1 MTTNPPDPETLV
13 TRTLDLASLPDIA
26 VRAMQLINDP
36 LSSASDLGELISED
50 PALTARLLRIANSA
64 FYGFPS
70 RIDTV
75 SRAITVI
82 GTLELLDL
90 VLAMTVMERF
100 AGLPVEL
107 VDMESFWSHSLHAAL
122 LARLLATC
130 KRAPEREHY
139 FIAGLLHDIGTLVL
153 CLQLPEPMR
162 EILEQAARENR
173 PLHEIERERLGY
185 HHGEVGAALLRHWQL
200 PETLAQTARWH
211 HEPGGTEAFPME
223 IASVHLADIFAC
235 IDDHPATHIGRI
247 PPLHSPCWDRMGL
260 SLGALDELMEEAARQ
275 FEDVRH
281 HLLPSRGHAA

>member
-1 MTTNPPDPETLV
+1 MSSNTPDLDTLV
-13 TRTLDLASLPDIA
+13 TRTLELASLPDIA
-26 VRAMQLINDP
+26 ARAMQLINDP

-75 SRAITVI
+75 SRAITVV

-90 VLAMTVMERF
+90 ILAMVVMERF

-107 VDMESFWSHSLHAAL
+107 VDMETFWSHSLHVAL
-122 LARLLATC
+122 LSRLIATR
-130 KRAPEREHY
+130 KRAPGREHY

-153 CLQLPEPMR
+153 CMQLPEPMR
-162 EILEQAARENR
+162 EILERATREDK

-185 HHGEVGAALLRHWQL
+185 HHGEVGAALLEHWQL
-200 PETLAQTARWH
+200 PEVLAQTARWH
-211 HEPGGTEAFPME
+211 HEPGSTEACPME

-235 IDDHPATHIGRI
+235 IDDHPGMHIGRP
-247 PPLHSPCWDRMGL
+247 PPLHSPSWDRMGL
-260 SLGALDELMEEAARQ
+260 SLRALDELMEEAAHQ